1 MKSFFLWTVGFGS
14 VAAACSPSS
23 GGSTSTDGGHVT
35 DTGSTLKPDGS
46 PADAHPSDAKPGS
59 GSGSDSGTLADGSSG
74 TPDSGGAGSG
84 SGSSKKDGG
93 GGVACAKV
101 DGGGK
106 AYTGVFLLSQV
117 SYPTPGSFNGL
128 GDFRDRPDGGSPQ
141 CTGTMMGSCC
151 YSTSPP
157 ATAMVS
163 AGTVT
168 VDDGTTT
175 IATLTSPD
183 YLASSSET
191 ATFTWA
197 PGDTLKV
204 SATGA
209 AFDAF
214 SVKVKAPALLVVT
227 QPSFTGPLAVPLN
240 ADYVVTWTPSAET
253 CSQVE
258 LGLSQGTGMP
268 SISCVADDSD
278 GKITVPKALLGKLT
292 ATTGTAAIQRLETSE
307 ELIANA
313 GAGVV
318 AANVLTTT
326 TTYTH

>member
-1 MKSFFLWTVGFGS
+1 VGVGS
-14 VAAACSPSS
+14 LLLACNSSS
-23 GGSTSTDGGHVT
+23 GGTTSPDGGHET
-35 DTGSTLKPDGS
+35 DTGSTSKPDGT
-46 PADAHPSDAKPGS
+46 PTDGHASDAKPGS
-59 GSGSDSGTLADGSSG
+59 GSGSGSDGGSVADGSSD
-74 TPDSGGAGSG
+74 TPDSGGSGTGSG
-84 SGSSKKDGG
+84 DSGSPKKDGG
-93 GGVACAKV
+93 GGGSCAKV

-117 SYPTPGSFNGL
+117 TYPTPASFGGL

-141 CTGTMMGSCC
+141 CTGMTMGNCC
-151 YSTSPP
+151 YSTPP
-157 ATAMVS
+157 AATAMVS

-175 IATLTSPD
+175 IATLMSPD
-183 YLASSSET
+183 YVASSSET

-227 QPSFTGPLAVPLN
+227 QPAFTGALAVPLN

-258 LGLSQGTGMP
+258 FGLSQGTGMP

-278 GKITVPKALLGKLT
+278 GKITVPKAFLAKLT
-292 ATTGTAAIQRLETSE
+292 ATTGTAVIQRLETSE
-307 ELIANA
+307 ELVANA

-326 TTYTH
+326 TTYSQ